1 MNRKAVIS
9 ILVVVMLVLI
19 ALAFLYSH
27 NLYQMFLR
35 VHGMG

>member
-9 ILVVVMLVLI
+9 ILVAVMLVLV
-19 ALAFLYSH
+19 ALAVLYSH